1 MEKRQRQS
9 DSKMVSQIF
18 KKDVEDITKLIKIF
32 QKAKKEGVTLVVM
45 DYDDYKGVSLDFYKV
60 IKDETEAMA
69 TLRIHAIKKW
79 REEGI
84 KIK

>member
-32 QKAKKEGVTLVVM
+32 QKAKK
-45 DYDDYKGVSLDFYKV
+45 
-60 IKDETEAMA
+60 
-69 TLRIHAIKKW
+69 
-79 REEGI
+79 RELL
-84 KIK
+84 